1 MTDSP
6 QEVTRLLAAM
16 NNGDSAA
23 LDTLLPLIYD
33 ELRRLASYYMR
44 GQPAEHTLQTTAL
57 IHEAYLKLAAQPD
70 KQWQN
75 RTHFFAVAAQAMRHV
90 LVDYAR
96 SKGAIKHGGLARKVE
111 LEEAAVVST
120 GQAAEVVALDEAL
133 KALAAFDL
141 RKSQVV
147 ELRYFGGLSI
157 EETAEVLQVSPET
170 VKRDWRLAK
179 LWLARE
185 LNREA
190 ADDGS

>member
-16 NNGDSAA
+16 NDGDRSAF
-23 LDTLLPLIYD
+23 DELLPIIYD
-33 ELRRLASYYMR
+33 ELRRMASYYMR
-44 GQPAEHTLQTTAL
+44 GQPADHTLQTTAL

-96 SKGAIKHGGLARKVE
+96 SKGAVKHGGQVQKVE
-111 LEEAAVVST
+111 LEEAAFVSA
-120 GQAAEVVALDEAL
+120 GRAAEVVALDEAL
-133 KALAAFDL
+133 TALAGVDP

-147 ELRYFGGLSI
+147 ELRYFGGLSV
-157 EETAEVLQVSPET
+157 EETAEALQVSPET
-170 VKRDWRLAK
+170 IKRDWRLAK
-179 LWLARE
+179 LWLMRE
-185 LNREA
+185 LSGEA
-190 ADDGS
+190 GDGG